1 MKLDSYRSKAII
13 EACNRGYYKAANY
26 RLDAKIKADFYILES
41 GERVHPVSMW
51 HRHGTRSWEF
61 LQKHYPN
68 IRKADGYQLRFVYE
82 L

>member
-1 MKLDSYRSKAII
+1 MTD
-13 EACNRGYYKAANY
+13 EQ
-26 RLDAKIKADFYILES
+26 FES

-51 HRHGTRSWEF
+51 HRHGTRSWDF
-61 LQKHYPN
+61 LQNHYPN

>member
-1 MKLDSYRSKAII
+1 MK
-13 EACNRGYYKAANY
+13 
-26 RLDAKIKADFYILES
+26 KIKYIKRQDSGWKQAES
-41 GERVHPVSMW
+41 CERVHSVSMW
-51 HRHGTRSWEF
+51 HRHGTRSWDF